1 MSRILLTWT
10 SHAVCIRFLPHHSLN
25 TRGTSHPF
33 PRKQTNMSSKTTG
46 ELFFYS
52 QSLDSILSRVSIMM
66 ARFLGNLKNVTN
78 FHTIL
83 DDHQARSIFS
93 CYGPTFQSATLN
105 FYCHVSLPTRL
116 ESLLPMAST
125 FYLKW
130 TTSSFFR
137 TVSSQRYVKFPSGC
151 INYLNWIILIKVF
164 FDFLLLG
171 FFLGRHVH

>member
-1 MSRILLTWT
+1 M
-10 SHAVCIRFLPHHSLN
+10 
-25 TRGTSHPF
+25 
-33 PRKQTNMSSKTTG
+33 
-46 ELFFYS
+46 
-52 QSLDSILSRVSIMM
+52 
-66 ARFLGNLKNVTN
+66 
-78 FHTIL
+78 
-83 DDHQARSIFS
+83 
-93 CYGPTFQSATLN
+93 
-105 FYCHVSLPTRL
+105 SLPTRL

-171 FFLGRHVH
+171 FFLGRHVHWTSGKLKCLCRFLTSLQIRGELWSVSNTIYNFFTIKFLFRKLLYASNAALVVVMQNRVKICHALYR